1 MLPTSPPPRD
11 FSRWQLFFYTTR
23 VRVFRI
29 QLRPRCKIPL
39 GSATPAGFRPFIV
52 LSLMAFHLVLLDRVC
67 PQSSSSAAS
76 FSIVSKR
83 AAEAR
88 DADRLGEAV
97 ALYDK
102 ALALRPTWSDGWWS
116 LGTIQYDLD
125 HYADAARSFQRLIIL
140 DPRNGSAHAMLGLC
154 QFELGKDD
162 SSLKNLLAAERLG
175 ILKDVQLRS
184 VALYHLGVLQLRAGR
199 YGAAKESFG
208 QLVKDRIRTN
218 ELITGLGLAALLIK
232 SQQAPAEGTPGAV
245 VVERAG
251 EAEALLI
258 ANDFDRAKRQYG
270 QLVDEFPEYPNLHF
284 AFGRLL
290 LQTHDND
297 DAIRQFELELKRD
310 PKHVN
315 SMLEI
320 AFAREQLEPQDGL
333 KYAEKAARLAPALPF
348 AHYILGKLRLDT
360 GNAAGAIPEL
370 EIARKSFPNEAGIY
384 FALGKAYAQVGRKA
398 DAVKARAEFARLNA
412 LAAKEQGPT
421 IYGETKTMDKESPQ
435 D

>member
-1 MLPTSPPPRD
+1 METSILMSQPR
-11 FSRWQLFFYTTR
+11 TR
-23 VRVFRI
+23 SVLLLCVAAF
-29 QLRPRCKIPL
+29 
-39 GSATPAGFRPFIV
+39 A
-52 LSLMAFHLVLLDRVC
+52 LSLLVISDSVNAQNQPGGSFAKLAESAKKASDGNHLE
-67 PQSSSSAAS
+67 
-76 FSIVSKR
+76 
-83 AAEAR
+83 EATT
-88 DADRLGEAV
+88 LYQKAV
-97 ALYDK
+97 AI
-102 ALALRPTWSDGWWS
+102 RPQWKDGWWS

-140 DPRNGSAHAMLGLC
+140 DPRNGTAHAMLGLC

-175 ILKDVQLRS
+175 ILKDVQLRT

-208 QLVKDRIRTN
+208 QLVKDRIRTK
-218 ELITGLGLAALLIK
+218 ELLNGLGLAALLIK
-232 SQQAPAEGTPGAV
+232 SQQAPAEGTLGAV

-258 ANDFDRAKRQYG
+258 ANDFDRAKQQYG

>member
-1 MLPTSPPPRD
+1 METSILMSQPR
-11 FSRWQLFFYTTR
+11 TR
-23 VRVFRI
+23 SVLLLCVAAF
-29 QLRPRCKIPL
+29 
-39 GSATPAGFRPFIV
+39 A
-52 LSLMAFHLVLLDRVC
+52 LSLLVISDLVNAQNQPGGSFAKLAESAKKASDGNHLE
-67 PQSSSSAAS
+67 
-76 FSIVSKR
+76 
-83 AAEAR
+83 EATT
-88 DADRLGEAV
+88 
-97 ALYDK
+97 LYQK
-102 ALALRPTWSDGWWS
+102 ALAIRPQWKDGWWS

-140 DPRNGSAHAMLGLC
+140 DPRNGTAHAMLGLC

-175 ILKDVQLRS
+175 ILKDVQLRT

-208 QLVKDRIRTN
+208 QLVKDRIRTK
-218 ELITGLGLAALLIK
+218 ELLNGLGLAALLIK
-232 SQQAPAEGTPGAV
+232 SQQAPAEGTLGAV

-258 ANDFDRAKRQYG
+258 ANDFDRAKQQYG
-270 QLVDEFPEYPNLHF
+270 QLVDEFPNYPNLHF

-310 PKHVN
+310 SKHVN

-333 KYAEKAARLAPALPF
+333 KYAEEAAQLAPALPF

-384 FALGKAYAQVGRKA
+384 FALGKAYAQVGRKV
-398 DAVKARAEFARLNA
+398 DAVKARTEFARLNT

-421 IYGETKTMDKESPQ
+421 IYGGETKTLDKERLQ

>member
-270 QLVDEFPEYPNLHF
+270 QLVDEFPE
-284 AFGRLL
+284 
-290 LQTHDND
+290 
-297 DAIRQFELELKRD
+297 
-310 PKHVN
+310 
-315 SMLEI
+315 
-320 AFAREQLEPQDGL
+320 
-333 KYAEKAARLAPALPF
+333 
-348 AHYILGKLRLDT
+348 
-360 GNAAGAIPEL
+360 
-370 EIARKSFPNEAGIY
+370 
-384 FALGKAYAQVGRKA
+384 
-398 DAVKARAEFARLNA
+398 
-412 LAAKEQGPT
+412 
-421 IYGETKTMDKESPQ
+421 
-435 D
+435 

>member
-1 MLPTSPPPRD
+1 MEASIGM
-11 FSRWQLFFYTTR
+11 SRPGIRSGLFLF
-23 VRVFRI
+23 
-29 QLRPRCKIPL
+29 
-39 GSATPAGFRPFIV
+39 APAFL
-52 LSLMAFHLVLLDRVC
+52 LSLLAISDLTNAQQQPVGSYAKLAESAKKASDENHLE
-67 PQSSSSAAS
+67 
-76 FSIVSKR
+76 
-83 AAEAR
+83 EAT
-88 DADRLGEAV
+88 
-97 ALYDK
+97 ALYQK
-102 ALALRPTWSDGWWS
+102 ALAIRPQWKDGWWS

-140 DPRNGSAHAMLGLC
+140 DPRNGTAHAMIGLC

-175 ILKDVQLRS
+175 ILKDVQLRT

-208 QLVKDRIRTN
+208 QLVKDRIRTK
-218 ELITGLGLAALLIK
+218 ELINGLGLAALLIK
-232 SQQAPAEGTPGAV
+232 SQQGPGEGTPGAV

-258 ANDFDRAKRQYG
+258 ANDFDRAKQQYG
-270 QLVDEFPEYPNLHF
+270 QLVDEFPDYPNLHF

-297 DAIRQFELELKRD
+297 EAIRQFELELKRD

-333 KYAEKAARLAPALPF
+333 KYAEDAVRLAPALPF

-360 GNAAGAIPEL
+360 GNTAGAIPEL

-398 DAVKARAEFARLNA
+398 DAVRARAEFARLNA

-421 IYGETKTMDKESPQ
+421 IYGGETKTLDKEKLQ
-435 D
+435 E